1 MQTRKTDSIRLMF
14 DSIARNYDRL
24 NHLLSVGVDR
34 SWRRRSLR
42 WVVDRS
48 REQEILDLACGTGDY
63 SLAIARRTHPA
74 TRVTGLDLSEG
85 MLEVMRRK
93 VAEAG
98 LAGRISTLVGNA
110 EEMPFGDAQFDRVT
124 IGFGIRNFEHRERAL
139 AEMLRVLK
147 PGGRVVILELSVP
160 AWQPARWCYNLY
172 FTRVLPV
179 VGGMVSGQ
187 RSAYSYLPASVL
199 AFPPKEEWMDTM
211 RACGFAAVRHRAL
224 SLGICRMY
232 IGDKPL

>member
-14 DSIARNYDRL
+14 DSIARSYDRL

-63 SLAIARRTHPA
+63 SLAIARRAHPA

-98 LAGRISTLVGNA
+98 MADRISTLVGNA
-110 EEMPFGDAQFDRVT
+110 EEMPFDDAQFDRVT

-199 AFPPKEEWMDTM
+199 AFPPKEEWMATM

>member
-199 AFPPKEEWMDTM
+199 AFPPKEEWMATM

>member
-14 DSIARNYDRL
+14 DSIARSYDRL

-179 VGGMVSGQ
+179 VGGIVSGQ

-199 AFPPKEEWMDTM
+199 AFPPKEEWMATM

>member
-14 DSIARNYDRL
+14 DSIARSYDRL

-199 AFPPKEEWMDTM
+199 AFPPKEEWMATM